1 VDLGRLSMVAVVAS
15 VIFLFLLFVAGRGRE

>member
-15 VIFLFLLFVAGRGRE
+15 VILLFLLFVAGRGRG